1 MFKSI
6 KKVVAIALLAVAAI
20 VPMTSCGSSEM
31 IDYVSQT
38 KIVSTNWKTSNYR
51 ETGVGIVTLKKNVDG
66 DTAHFYAGSTSY
78 VIQGRFNGVDTPES
92 TGVIEPWGKKAA
104 AFTADILNKAQ
115 TIVLETEP
123 NNEKKGPEAD
133 STDNRYLVWVWTSE
147 RPAEEEDGT
156 QLRLLN
162 LDLVQNGLSPSKGTS
177 DSIYNNVFLDAD
189 AQAQK
194 HKLYYWSK
202 DPDPD
207 FYNGAATITSLQEIF
222 SNPQD
227 HIGEKVYLE
236 GYVTRTM
243 GTDAYIQD
251 EFEEEDGSYK
261 MYGCYIF
268 TMYKDYSILRKG
280 NHIGVTG
287 KVAEYNGSYQLVD
300 VKYNSQQAVTDGM
313 VDLGGTL
320 TSEEVNE
327 RFMQTITVDEANN
340 GVGMGTLIKIN
351 NLRATGGYGG
361 NDEKDKNGVNYEKN
375 SMTIY
380 VRDENNREFQIRIDD
395 KTSIRDKDGMKIKSY
410 TYFVNLSKNGVT
422 FDFAGLMGR
431 YESEFTGEVELQLML
446 VVTSDITYH
455 GLE

>member
-1 MFKSI
+1 MIKSI
-6 KKVVAIALLAVAAI
+6 KRIAAIALLAMAAI
-20 VPMTSCGSSEM
+20 VPMTSCGAGEM
-31 IDYVSQT
+31 VDYVEQT
-38 KIVSTNWKTSNYR
+38 KIVSTDWKTSNYR
-51 ETGVGIVTLKKNVDG
+51 TTGVGVVTLKRCVDG

-78 VIQGRFNGVDTPES
+78 IIQGRFNGVDTPES

-104 AFTADILNKAQ
+104 SFTKEILSNAK

-123 NNEKKGPEAD
+123 NNIEKKPEAD
-133 STDNRYLVWVWTSE
+133 STGNRFMVWVWTSE
-147 RPAEEEDGT
+147 RPIEEEDGT

-177 DSIYNNVFLDAD
+177 GSVYDDVFLDAD
-189 AQAQK
+189 AQAQR
-194 HKLYYWSK
+194 HKLFIWSK
-202 DPDPD
+202 EDDPD
-207 FYNGAATITSLQEIF
+207 FYNGEATITSLQDIF
-222 SNPQD
+222 SNPEE
-227 HIGEKVYLE
+227 HVGEKVYLE

-251 EFEEEDGSYK
+251 EFEEEDGTYK

-300 VKYNSQQAVTDGM
+300 VKYNSQQAIKDGM
-313 VDLGGTL
+313 VDLGDPL
-320 TSEEVNE
+320 TSDEVNE
-327 RFMQTITVDEANN
+327 RFMQTITIDDAQK
-340 GVGMGTLIKIN
+340 GVGMGTLIKIE

-361 NDEKDKNGVNYEKN
+361 TEEKDNNGVNYEKN

-380 VRDENNREFQIRIDD
+380 VRDADNKEFQIRIDD
-395 KTSIRDKDGMKIKSY
+395 KTSIRDTDGIKVKSFN
-410 TYFVNLSKNGVT
+410 YFVNLSKNGVT

-431 YESEFTGEVELQLML
+431 YESEFTGKVELQLML

-455 GLE
+455 GM